1 MEKKT
6 IGKFISALRRASGMT
21 QRELGEKLFVSDK
34 TISRW
39 ECDESVPDLALIPL
53 IAEIFGISTDELL
66 RGERNSSTDADS
78 EKCERNRQSSE
89 RKMRLMLS
97 NRKKKYKN
105 QLLASVG
112 ISLIGL
118 LAAIMIDLAFSK
130 GLIAFCVSGALFIIG
145 ELLAVGFSANAT
157 VELTDDDTCSDDI
170 DRYNNEVKRYAL
182 VLTLL
187 NICLVAFCLPLVT
200 VIDGRNFGLLF
211 GSWLGFGSVFTFV
224 AAVLCYS
231 AYIFLLKGRVF
242 KLTEREAHILKC
254 VRRVY
259 AKCFCVGLCVAILLG
274 VGIGAW
280 NNLIGFESLIKE
292 QVFYNA
298 DDFRTQMR
306 IDYKNWYNEGYSRG
320 DSELP
325 SNDYGKVSKTVYGKD
340 GEYLFEFYYHPQL
353 YHSIEFTESAS
364 DKMPVRVVTLDA
376 YYDACDVF
384 DTVNIILLALL
395 VCDPIVCVVIYIN
408 KLNKIRSKEE

>member
-1 MEKKT
+1 M
-6 IGKFISALRRASGMT
+6 GKFISALRRASGMT
-21 QRELGEKLFVSDK
+21 QKELGEKLFVSDK

-66 RGERNSSTDADS
+66 RGERNSAAESDDL
-78 EKCERNRQSSE
+78 ERCERHRQGSE
-89 RKMRLMLS
+89 RKLRLMLA

-105 QLLASVG
+105 QLL
-112 ISLIGL
+112 ISLGVSL
-118 LAAIMIDLAFSK
+118 VGMLAAIMIDLAFSK

-145 ELLAVGFSANAT
+145 ELLAVGFSSNARA
-157 VELTDDDTCSDDI
+157 ELTDDDMCSDDI
-170 DRYNNEVKRYAL
+170 DRYNNEVKRCAL
-182 VLTLL
+182 ILTLL

-211 GSWLGFGSVFTFV
+211 GSWLGYGSVF
-224 AAVLCYS
+224 AAVAFIVCYTV
-231 AYIFLLKGRVF
+231 YILLKDRIF
-242 KLTEREAHILKC
+242 KLTEREAHIWKC
-254 VRRVY
+254 AERVY
-259 AKCFCVGLCVAILLG
+259 VKCLCVGLCVVILLL
-274 VGIGAW
+274 VGIGVW
-280 NNLIGFESLIKE
+280 NNTIGVKSLIKE

-298 DDFRTQMR
+298 TDFRTQMR

-320 DSELP
+320 DTELP

-340 GEYLFEFYYHPQL
+340 GEILFEFYYHPQL

-376 YYDACDVF
+376 YYDACDLF
-384 DTVNIILLALL
+384 DAVNIILLALL
-395 VCDPIVCVVIYIN
+395 IIDPIVCTVIYVK
-408 KLNKIRSKEE
+408 KLNKLKSNK